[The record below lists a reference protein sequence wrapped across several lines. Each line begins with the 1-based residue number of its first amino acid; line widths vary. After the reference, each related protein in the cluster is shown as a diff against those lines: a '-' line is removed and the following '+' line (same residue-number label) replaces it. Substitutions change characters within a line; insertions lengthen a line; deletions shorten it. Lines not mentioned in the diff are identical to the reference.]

1 MSEATAIEEFQP
13 FLQPAIFVDS
23 DHPAVI
29 EFAHRAGGKD
39 GTDLEKAVRLY
50 YAVRDEFR
58 YDPYGVEMT
67 EYGMK
72 GSTVL
77 ERGNGFCITK
87 GALLAAACRVLGIPT
102 RLGFADVPVFLR
114 PGTRAG
120 RSQRLALSPSR
131 VFRDGRRGAH
141 HSRIDSGESGGAHF
155 ASGYGL
161 VERRASSRLAADHAL
176 CARA

>member
-1 MSEATAIEEFQP
+1 MNEDFDSIRAT
-13 FLQPAIFVDS
+13 D
-23 DHPAVI
+23 
-29 EFAHRAGGKD
+29 FALGK
-39 GTDLEKAVRLY
+39 
-50 YAVRDEFR
+50 
-58 YDPYGVEMT
+58 
-67 EYGMK
+67 
-72 GSTVL
+72 
-77 ERGNGFCITK
+77 
-87 GALLAAACRVLGIPT
+87 LASSW
-102 RLGFADVPVFLR
+102 LGFADVPVFLR

-131 VFRDGRRGAH
+131 VFRHGRRGAH